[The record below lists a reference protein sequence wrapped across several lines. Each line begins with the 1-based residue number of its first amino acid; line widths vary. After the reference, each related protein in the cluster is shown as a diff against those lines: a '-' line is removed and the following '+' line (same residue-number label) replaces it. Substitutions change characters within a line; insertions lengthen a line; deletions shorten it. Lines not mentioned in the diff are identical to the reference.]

1 MIFDQDVA
9 VPVSDGNVL
18 RANVFR
24 PPREG
29 RFAVVLAQGIYGKD
43 VHFADAFKPQWEKL
57 LRLYPDLCRNGS
69 TGRYLR
75 WETVD
80 PERWVADDY
89 VVIQI
94 DSRGSGK
101 SPGFLDPYSPRE
113 IQDYYDA
120 IEWAAAQPWSNGR
133 VGLIGISYYAIA
145 QWLVAALRPAHLA
158 AIVPWEGACDHYR
171 DWSYHGGLLSGFVP
185 AWWPR
190 QVLVNQHGNAASHYR
205 DRDTGERTTGPAL
218 SEELLAGNRADYP
231 AELLRHPLD
240 DDWHRGRSPDLA
252 RIEVPV
258 LSAGNWGGPGVHLRG
273 NIEGFLRCGSREK
286 WLSMHVGTHYE
297 SFYLPE
303 YVAMQKRFLD
313 RYLKGIDNGW
323 EREPRVQLSIR
334 RPDGSA
340 RRMEHE
346 YPLARTEW
354 TRFHLDAGTRGI
366 AREAPGRAARIDYDA
381 MSKGVTFSTAP
392 FEEDTEITG
401 FVTLRLAIASS
412 TADMDIFATLRAF
425 APDGSEVVFDG
436 AHEPTPVSRGWL
448 RASHRALDPERAT
461 PHRVFR
467 AHRDVQ
473 KLEPGA
479 VYQVDV
485 EIWPTSMVYP
495 RGYRLA
501 LTIAGRDFE
510 FPDTPGRILHQH
522 PANRDPT
529 ECSGRRSIFTGGDHE
544 SYLLL
549 PVIPGSRELR
559 LRSAENE

>member
-1 MIFDQDVA
+1 MIFEQDVA
-9 VPVSDGNVL
+9 IPVSDGNVL

-24 PPREG
+24 PPHEG
-29 RFAVVLAQGIYGKD
+29 RYPVVLAQGIYGKD
-43 VHFADAFKPQWEKL
+43 VHFADAFAPQWEKL
-57 LRLYPDLCRNGS
+57 LKLYPGLCSDGS
-69 TGRYLR
+69 TGRFLR

-80 PERWVADDY
+80 PERWVPDGF
-89 VVIQI
+89 VVVQV

-120 IEWAAAQPWSNGR
+120 IEWAASAPWANGK
-133 VGLIGISYYAIA
+133 VGLIGISYYAIS
-145 QWLVAALRPAHLA
+145 QWLVAALRPPHLA

-171 DWSYHGGLLSGFVP
+171 DWSYHGGMQSGFAA

-218 SEELLAGNRADYP
+218 SEALLAGNRVDYP

-240 DDWHRGRSPDLA
+240 DAWHRERTPDLA
-252 RIEVPV
+252 RIDIPV

-273 NIEGFLRCGSREK
+273 NIEGFMRCGAREK

-303 YVAMQKRFLD
+303 YVAMQKRFLAH
-313 RYLKGIDNGW
+313 YLKGVDNGW
-323 EREPRVQLSIR
+323 EREARVQLSIR
-334 RPDGSA
+334 RPDGAS

-346 YPLARTEW
+346 LPLARTAW
-354 TRFHLDAGTRGI
+354 RKLYLDAG
-366 AREAPGRAARIDYDA
+366 ARSIGRSNRVSESRVAYEAAGE
-381 MSKGVTFSTAP
+381 GVTFTSAP
-392 FEEDTEITG
+392 FDEEIEITG
-401 FVTLRLAIASS
+401 FTTLRLWVSSS
-412 TADMDIFATLRAF
+412 TADTDFFATLRAF
-425 APDGSEVVFDG
+425 GPDGREVIFDG

-448 RASHRALDPERAT
+448 RASHRALDAKRST
-461 PHRVFR
+461 PHRVFH
-467 AHRDVQ
+467 AHREVE
-473 KLEPGA
+473 KLTPGA
-479 VYQVDV
+479 LYAVDV

-501 LTIAGRDFE
+501 LTITGRDYE
-510 FPDTPGRILHQH
+510 IEGIPGRILHRP
-522 PANRDPT
+522 PAPGGT
-529 ECSGRRSIFTGGDHE
+529 ATIVTGAEHA

-549 PVIPGSRELR
+549 PLIPESL
-559 LRSAENE
+559 

>member
-1 MIFDQDVA
+1 MIFEKDVA

-24 PPREG
+24 PARAG
-29 RFAVVLAQGIYGKD
+29 RFPVVMAQGIYGKD

-57 LRLYPDLCRNGS
+57 LTLYPDLCRNGS

-80 PERWVADDY
+80 PERWVPDDY
-89 VVIQI
+89 VVVQV

-120 IEWAAAQPWSNGR
+120 IEWAAAQPWSNAK
-133 VGLIGISYYAIA
+133 VGLIGISYYAIT
-145 QWLVAALRPAHLA
+145 QWLVAALRPPHLA

-171 DWSYHGGLLSGFVP
+171 DWSYHGGILSGFVA

-190 QVLVNQHGNAASHYR
+190 QALVNQHGNAASTHR

-218 SEELLAGNRADYP
+218 SEALLAGNRAEYP
-231 AELLRHPLD
+231 AELVRHPLD
-240 DDWHRGRSPDLA
+240 DAWHRERTPDLG

-273 NIEGFLRCGSREK
+273 NVEGYRRCGSREK
-286 WLSMHVGTHYE
+286 WLSMHAGTHYE
-297 SFYLPE
+297 SFYLPA

-313 RYLKGIDNGW
+313 RYLKGVGNGW
-323 EREPRVQLSIR
+323 DEEPPVQLSIR
-334 RPDGSA
+334 RPDGTS

-346 YPLARTEW
+346 FPLARTAW
-354 TRFHLDAGTRGI
+354 TRFHLDARDRSI
-366 AREAPGRAARIDYDA
+366 ARENPASESRIEYEATGD
-381 MSKGVTFSTAP
+381 GVTFTTAP
-392 FEEDTEITG
+392 FDADVEVTG
-401 FVTLRLAIASS
+401 FVTLRLWVASS
-412 TADMDIFATLRAF
+412 TTDMDVFATLRAF
-425 APDGSEVVFDG
+425 APDGSEVIFDG

-448 RASHRALDPERAT
+448 RASHRALDPEHTTPYRVYHSHREVAKLVPRA
-461 PHRVFR
+461 FY
-467 AHRDVQ
+467 A
-473 KLEPGA
+473 L
-479 VYQVDV
+479 DV

-495 RGYRLA
+495 RGHRLA

-510 FPDTPGRILHQH
+510 IAGVPGRILHQD
-522 PANRDPT
+522 PVNRDPGEFGGT
-529 ECSGRRSIFTGGDHE
+529 HTIATGAAHE

-549 PVIPGSRELR
+549 PVIP
-559 LRSAENE
+559 AA